1 MDPELSRASATV
13 SPEVEA
19 RAARERERRQIALDN
34 LRGVGWMALASVIFV
49 GFTII
54 VRIVSTDM
62 HPAQTAFLRYAF
74 GLVLMLPVLG
84 RAILGGGLRLSGVRL
99 HGLRGLVHGIGVLL
113 WFVAIARIP
122 LAEVTSLSFLAP
134 VLTTVGA
141 FLFLGETIRL
151 RRIMA
156 VLAGFLGAMIVL
168 RPGVAVIDIG
178 AVAMLISAPL
188 FAMSTVLAK
197 VVTRTDSA
205 ATTVAWLSLIVTLT
219 LLIPALY
226 VWRTPTWEELA
237 WLALIAG
244 LATVGHLCMTQAFK
258 VAELTAIQPVNFL
271 QLVWASLA
279 GYYVFAEEPVIWV
292 WIGGAVIVASA
303 TYIAHREAL
312 ARRREID

>member
-1 MDPELSRASATV
+1 MDEQPSGAA
-13 SPEVEA
+13 
-19 RAARERERRQIALDN
+19 AARERERRAVALGN
-34 LRGVGWMALASVIFV
+34 LRGAGWMVLASVIFV

-54 VRIVSTDM
+54 VRIVSSDM

-74 GLVLMLPVLG
+74 GLVLMLPVLA
-84 RAILGGGLRLSGVRL
+84 RAVMSGGLRLQGLKL

-141 FLFLGETIRL
+141 FLFLGETIRM

-156 VLAGFLGAMIVL
+156 VLAGFVGAMIVL

-178 AVAMLISAPL
+178 AVAMLIAAPL

-197 VVTRTDSA
+197 IVTRTDSA
-205 ATTVAWLSLIVTLT
+205 VTTVAWLSLIVTLT
-219 LLIPALY
+219 LLPPALY
-226 VWRTPTWEELA
+226 YWRTPTWEEVG
-237 WLALIAG
+237 WLSLVAA
-244 LATVGHLCMTQAFK
+244 LATLGHICMTQAFK

-303 TYIAHREAL
+303 TYIAHREAV
-312 ARRREID
+312 AQRREE